1 MEAFAHLVPT
11 EEHHRNERG
20 FHKECQDAFDSQW
33 RTEDVAHKPAVIAP
47 VRTEFKLQ
55 NQSRSHTYG
64 EVDAEE
70 LHPELGCM
78 FPKLVT
84 RTVVHRFHDAHNHR
98 QS

>member
-20 FHKECQDAFDSQW
+20 FHKECQDAFDSQR